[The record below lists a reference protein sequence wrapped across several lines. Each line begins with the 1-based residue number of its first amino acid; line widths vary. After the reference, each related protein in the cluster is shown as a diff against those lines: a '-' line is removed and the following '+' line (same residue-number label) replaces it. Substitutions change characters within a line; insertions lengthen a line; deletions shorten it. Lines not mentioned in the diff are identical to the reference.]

1 MKAPLSNNEIARIVY
16 GIAFA
21 EPSWE
26 SLSEEETEMF
36 IQLVDIVPSDSGE
49 AGELVPRIASYGVDI
64 EISRVV
70 VRAISQLH
78 EYNNRNA
85 GE

>member
-1 MKAPLSNNEIARIVY
+1 LKAPLSNNEIARIVY

-21 EPSWE
+21 EPTWE
-26 SLSEEETEMF
+26 TLSDEDKDMF
-36 IQLVDIVPSDSGE
+36 IQLVEIVPNDSE
-49 AGELVPRIASYGVDI
+49 AAGELVPRIASYGVDI

-70 VRAISQLH
+70 VRAITQLH
-78 EYNNRNA
+78 EYNKRNT

>member
-36 IQLVDIVPSDSGE
+36 IQLVDIVPGDSDE
-49 AGELVPRIASYGVDI
+49 ASELVPRIASYGVDI

-78 EYNNRNA
+78 EYNNRNV